1 VSVNGWDDADN
12 CVTTPN
18 PDQSDL
24 DGDGIGDVCDN
35 QAPVCGV
42 PAGFQML
49 WPPNHQ
55 LVRISFAGV
64 TDPDGDAIT
73 ITATAIWQ
81 DEPLTGSGQGAGN
94 TPWDATLSPIRVRA
108 ERNGNP
114 KTPGNG
120 RVYHV
125 NFTATGTY
133 YVWVRGAADS
143 GSDDSLHAGLDN
155 TGPASAD
162 RIGSLTTTGWV
173 WTRNTMDGTPAT
185 LQIASPGLHTVH
197 LWMREDG
204 LRIDKLLLRKSSSGT
219 APPGTGPAESSR
231 TP

>member
-1 VSVNGWDDADN
+1 MSVNGWDDADN

-125 NFTATGTY
+125 NFTATDPS
-133 YVWVRGAADS
+133 GAFCTAVVAVCVPHDQRP
-143 GSDDSLHAGLDN
+143 GATCIDG
-155 TGPASAD
+155 
-162 RIGSLTTTGWV
+162 GSLV
-173 WTRNTMDGTPAT
+173 NSTP
-185 LQIASPGLHTVH
+185 
-197 LWMREDG
+197 
-204 LRIDKLLLRKSSSGT
+204 
-219 APPGTGPAESSR
+219 
-231 TP
+231 